1 MVVKQKNAEGYLL
14 RLALYKSGY
23 ESNVIYLAQSCNVIA
38 RAKVKS
44 TGNSHML
51 GVKKQK
57 KLCKIIGFRTI
68 CPSWSQTDHQAGRS
82 PGINVDLWAF
92 DDVKWRFN
100 DV

>member
-1 MVVKQKNAEGYLL
+1 
-14 RLALYKSGY
+14 
-23 ESNVIYLAQSCNVIA
+23 
-38 RAKVKS
+38 
-44 TGNSHML
+44 ML